1 MLGRDVLGVI
11 ESLRLLNFRCFEE
24 VSLALAPEGGI
35 FVGENAQGKTSLLEA
50 VCLLLRL
57 QSPRARQMRQL
68 IREGSEGF
76 GVAGES
82 MGRSLQVR
90 GDRKGLILRN
100 EGEEVSSR
108 RDYLSESGLVV
119 WMGNGD
125 LDLVRGGGEGR
136 RRYLDFLASQ
146 IDLEYRDHWN
156 RYRKALAAR
165 NKYLKTLPPGESA
178 VRAYTRLLIEHG
190 KEIIERRQKLCGELT
205 PRALENQ
212 GAISGEREELEMVYQ
227 DRSKGDL
234 EAAFAEAEESEM
246 RRGIT
251 MAGPHRD
258 DLKLTLGGRAARD
271 FGSEGQ
277 QRTLELA
284 LKLAQG
290 EVLKVRGQR
299 EPVYLID
306 DVFGELDPLRR
317 NALMEKLPKE
327 AQKLITTTH
336 LGWWEQ
342 DGASLPVSEVS
353 AGVVT
358 PCEGS

>member
-1 MLGRDVLGVI
+1 MI

-24 VSLALAPEGGI
+24 VSLSLAPEGGI

-90 GDRKGLILRN
+90 GDRKGLILKN

-165 NKYLKTLPPGESA
+165 NKYLKTLQPGESA
-178 VRAYTRLLIEHG
+178 VLAYTRLLIDHG
-190 KEIIERRQKLCGELT
+190 KEIIKRRQKLCEELT

-212 GAISGEREELEMVYQ
+212 GAISGAREELEMVYQ

-258 DLKLTLGGRAARD
+258 DLKFTLGGRAARD

-277 QRTLELA
+277 QRTLALA

-336 LGWWEQ
+336 LGWWKQ